1 MMKRFVAVFVPALV
15 LLALVPA
22 SAQAWWNADWKN
34 RRKITL
40 VTTPEGADVKETVGP
55 IPVAVRLHSGNFLF
69 ADAKIDGSDI
79 RFVAND
85 DKTPLKS
92 AVEVYDSAN
101 QIAIIWVQMPQIS
114 GASSAEYFWLYSGN
128 DKVGS
133 ADDPKG
139 IFDAAQIL
147 SLHFGEA
154 QGGFKDGSPYSNP
167 VSSEGVA
174 YDPSGLA
181 GGAARFSGKPL
192 QVDTVSSLK
201 IPAGGALSFSAWV
214 RPNGLQSARLF
225 EWGALSLEIADGKVL
240 ARIDKVK
247 ASGAELKI
255 GDWTHVA
262 VTVADKLTL
271 YVSGKQIV
279 SEAVQTPE
287 IAGPMLIGQGF
298 DGWLDT
304 VGVAN
309 VARSAAWFGIEA
321 AQGVEG
327 KLLVVGEPETTEG
340 ANEHGYIAILA
351 GSLTPDAKVIIAI
364 LVGMFMIAVW
374 VMANKAVEISRTD
387 RHNSFFL
394 EAFERRT
401 PDYLNPQSD
410 TAKSTGSNEAVKHS
424 SIARLYVTGIR
435 ELRQRVGASKEGLS
449 AESVAAIKAS
459 IDSTLIRENQ
469 RLNRLMVLL
478 TIAISG
484 GPFLGLLGT
493 VVGVMITFAAIA
505 AQGDVNINAI
515 APGIAAALLAT
526 VAGLSVAIP
535 SLFGYNYLITR
546 IKAITADMQ
555 AFTDEFIAKLAE
567 AHNQ

>member
-1 MMKRFVAVFVPALV
+1 MIKRFVAVLV
-15 LLALVPA
+15 LLALLPA
-22 SAQAWWNADWKN
+22 AAQAWWNADWKN

-40 VTTPEGADVKETVGP
+40 VTTPEGADIKEAVGP
-55 IPVAVRLHSGNFLF
+55 IPVALRLHSGNFLF
-69 ADAKIDGSDI
+69 GDAKVDGSDI
-79 RFVAND
+79 RFVASD

-101 QIAIIWVQMPQIS
+101 QIAIIWVQVPRIS
-114 GASSAEYFWLYSGN
+114 PASSADFFWLYSGN

-139 IFDAAQIL
+139 IFDSAQIL
-147 SLHFGEA
+147 ALHFGEA
-154 QGGFKDGSPYSNP
+154 QGDFKDTSTYANP
-167 VSSEGVA
+167 VSGDGVA
-174 YDPSGLA
+174 YDPSGLT

-192 QVDTVSSLK
+192 RVDTVASLK
-201 IPAGGALSFSAWV
+201 IPAAGSVTFSAWV
-214 RPNGLQSARLF
+214 RPSAPQSAQLF
-225 EWGALSLEIADGKVL
+225 QWGPLLLDLADGKAQATLERV
-240 ARIDKVK
+240 KV
-247 ASGAELKI
+247 SGGELKA

-262 VTVADKLTL
+262 VAVSDKLVL
-271 YVSGKQIV
+271 YVNGKEV
-279 SEAVQTPE
+279 ASEAVHVPE
-287 IAGPMLIGQGF
+287 IAGPMLLGKGF

-304 VGVAN
+304 VAVASA
-309 VARSAAWFGIEA
+309 ARSAAWIGVEA
-321 AQGVEG
+321 SQGVES
-327 KLLVVGEPETTEG
+327 KLMVAGEPETTEG
-340 ANEHGYIAILA
+340 GDEHGYIAILA
-351 GSLTPDAKVIIAI
+351 GSLTPDAKVVIVI
-364 LVGMFMIAVW
+364 LAGMFLIAVW
-374 VMANKAVEISRTD
+374 VMGNKAVQVVRTD
-387 RHNSFFL
+387 KHNTFFL
-394 EAFERRT
+394 ETFEKRAREF
-401 PDYLNPQSD
+401 LNPDSD
-410 TAKSTGSNEAVKHS
+410 MAKSTGNNAELRHS
-424 SIARLYVTGIR
+424 SIARLYATGIR
-435 ELRQRVGASKEGLS
+435 ELRQRVGAQHGGLS

-555 AFTDEFIAKLAE
+555 AFTDEFIAKMAE
-567 AHNQ
+567 AHNR